1 MDYIIREMKKSEYIF
16 LKDFL
21 YEAIFIPQ
29 RMEAPPKS
37 IVNIPELNIY
47 ISDFGSSIHD
57 ISLVS
62 EIDEKLIGAVWV
74 RIINDYG
81 HIDDKTPSLAIGL
94 YEEYRGKGIGTKLM
108 EKIISILIER
118 KYKKVSLSVQKNNYA
133 VKMYR
138 KLGFQVFDENEEEY
152 IMVKNL

>member
-1 MDYIIREMKKSEYIF
+1 MDYTIREMKKYEYIF

-29 RMEAPPKS
+29 GMEALPKS
-37 IVNIPELNIY
+37 IVNIPELKIY
-47 ISDFGSSIHD
+47 ISDFGNSIHD

-62 EIDEKLIGAVWV
+62 EVNEKLIGAVWV

-94 YEEYRGKGIGTKLM
+94 YEEYRGKGIGTKMM
-108 EKIISILIER
+108 EKIISILLER
-118 KYKKVSLSVQKNNYA
+118 KYKQVSLSVQKDNYA
-133 VKMYR
+133 VKMYK
-138 KLGFQVFDENEEEY
+138 KLGFEVFSENIEEY
-152 IMVKNL
+152 IMVKKL

>member
-29 RMEAPPKS
+29 GMEDPPKS

-118 KYKKVSLSVQKNNYA
+118 KYKQVSLSVQKDNYA
-133 VKMYR
+133 VKMYK
-138 KLGFQVFDENEEEY
+138 KLGFEIFSENTEEY
-152 IMVKNL
+152 IMVKKL

>member
-1 MDYIIREMKKSEYIF
+1 MDYRIREMKKSEYIF

-21 YEAIFIPQ
+21 YEAIFIP
-29 RMEAPPKS
+29 EGIVPPPKN

-47 ISDFGSSIHD
+47 ISDFGNREHD

-62 EIDEKLIGAVWV
+62 EMNGKLIGAVWV

-81 HIDDKTPSLAIGL
+81 HIDNETPSLAIGL
-94 YEEYRGKGIGTKLM
+94 YKEYRGNGVGTEMMK
-108 EKIISILIER
+108 EVISILKDR

>member
-81 HIDDKTPSLAIGL
+81 HIDDKIPSLAIGL